1 LVLWNASN
9 GDGEMTILVDALT
22 VVYNAGSP
30 VERVALR
37 DIRLFAA
44 DGSCVAV
51 VGMTG
56 SGKSTLAQTLNG
68 LITPAAGRV
77 VVDDLELT
85 ARGLRGGE
93 LRELRRRVGLLFQFP
108 EGQLF
113 APTIGEDVAFG
124 PCQLKVKPREARERA
139 RWALRAVALPD
150 DEAFLARSP
159 FALSSGQ
166 RRRVALAGALAM
178 RPRALVLD
186 EPSAGLD
193 AEGRE
198 EIYATLRELRRQEG
212 LTLIIISHDMS
223 EVAALAEQVYVL
235 RDGRLV
241 MNGTP
246 DEIFQRSEE
255 LAACGLMTPPLAQVA
270 SLARERGL
278 LPAEP
283 GALTVM
289 ALDEAVAEA
298 LKANACP
305 RMKRM
310 GRVTQGE
317 RTVTAPL
324 APLGDDERH
333 AG

>member
-1 LVLWNASN
+1 
-9 GDGEMTILVDALT
+9 MTILVDALT
-22 VVYNAGSP
+22 VIYNAGSP
-30 VERVALR
+30 AERLALR
-37 DIRLFAA
+37 DVSLFVEE
-44 DGSCVAV
+44 GSCVAV
-51 VGMTG
+51 VGLTG

-68 LITPAAGRV
+68 LITPTAGRV

-124 PCQLKVKPREARERA
+124 PRQLMMKPREARERA
-139 RWALRAVALPD
+139 RWALRAVALSD
-150 DEAFLARSP
+150 DDAFLARSP

-178 RPRALVLD
+178 RPRTLVLD

-212 LTLIIISHDMS
+212 LTLLIISHDMS
-223 EVAALAEQVYVL
+223 EVVALAERVFVL
-235 RDGRLV
+235 REGRLRLS
-241 MNGTP
+241 GTP
-246 DEIFQRSEE
+246 DEVFQRGED
-255 LAACGLMTPPLAQVA
+255 LAACGLLEPPLAQVA
-270 SLARERGL
+270 GLARSRGL

-283 GALTVM
+283 DALTV
-289 ALDEAVAEA
+289 EA
-298 LKANACP
+298 LGEALAASLMVDAYP
-305 RMKRM
+305 RM
-310 GRVTQGE
+310 E
-317 RTVTAPL
+317 REPSV
-324 APLGDDERH
+324 PLGGDERH